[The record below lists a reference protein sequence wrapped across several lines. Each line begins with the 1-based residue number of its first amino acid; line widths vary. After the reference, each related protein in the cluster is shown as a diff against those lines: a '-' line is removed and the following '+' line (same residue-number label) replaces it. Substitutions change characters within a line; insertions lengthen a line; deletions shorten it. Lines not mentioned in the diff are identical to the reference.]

1 MLNHKNNEICDLDP
15 FRYREITDKH
25 DDKFPQL
32 RAILGK
38 APQKRLTAPCGL
50 LWSQEE
56 KVERVRIVMISRL
69 IKFHFGTKNSNH
81 VS

>member
-1 MLNHKNNEICDLDP
+1 MINFLFTRHP
-15 FRYREITDKH
+15 
-25 DDKFPQL
+25 
-32 RAILGK
+32 GK
-38 APQKRLTAPCGL
+38 TGKKADCAVWPALIAG
-50 LWSQEE
+50 E